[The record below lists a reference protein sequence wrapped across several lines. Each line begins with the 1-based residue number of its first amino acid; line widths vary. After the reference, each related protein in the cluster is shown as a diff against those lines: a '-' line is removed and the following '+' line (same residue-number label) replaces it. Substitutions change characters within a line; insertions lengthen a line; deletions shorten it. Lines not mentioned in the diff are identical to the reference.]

1 MLKKISISNVAT
13 YPATPQE
20 LNDLGKINF
29 VYGSNGSGKTTISRI
44 IAHPEQYASCS
55 TTWEGNLQLQAFV
68 YNRDFVEE
76 NFKQT
81 DSIRGIFTLGSDNNS
96 IRESIEEKQRKIN
109 ECEDAIKNALKN
121 LEGVDGISGKRKELM
136 KTEGDIADHCWNK
149 IKKPYDGVFQNA
161 FEGMKKSKSK
171 FAEVVLEKFTPKA
184 LPHRGKDELIK
195 EAETVF
201 KDNAS
206 IHDMYKV
213 PDVDLLTRNLRSDIY
228 TQIIVGG
235 KDIDIAELIS
245 KLGNSDWVRQGQKI
259 LPQSN
264 GRCPFCQQE
273 LPANFSDKLTRYFD
287 ETFIANI
294 EKLEKEG
301 EECKRLL
308 SELAAYVEEVQES
321 PDDGFLDLDAFRL
334 AKQSLDAKM
343 SLIRKS
349 VDEKVKEPSRS
360 IAMPT
365 VEEEIKTICSIVSA
379 ANDKVAKHNS
389 LVSNLEESKRKLI
402 DDIWIFLIEENR
414 APLSNL
420 LSERENLRKT
430 VDGLEKSI
438 ALQKELKDG
447 FAKEIVAMQKQL
459 TSVLPTIE
467 VINKLLDSFGFTS
480 FRLAPAEE
488 TSYKLQR
495 LDGADV
501 GDTLSEGE
509 KSFVSFLYYYYLLKG
524 GTDRDTIINNRI
536 AVIDDPV
543 SSLDSNI
550 LFVVS
555 ALIHECIADILKDK
569 GCLKQLIVLTHNVYF
584 FKEITFVPKN
594 KDKLG
599 CGRKY
604 WVVRKDA
611 NVSDVKPMDS
621 NPIKT
626 SYELLWQEIQSG
638 NSKIGIQ
645 NAMRRIVEYYFRF
658 LGGILQDEIEEK
670 FHGVDRIICKS
681 LFAWMNDGSHSI
693 DDDLHYQ
700 VVDAEIDAYKTVF
713 KRIFYESHHGAHYDM
728 MMQHV
733 GRGQARDT

>member
-13 YPATPQE
+13 YPDTPQE

-44 IAHPEQYASCS
+44 IAHPERYASCS
-55 TTWEGNLQLQAFV
+55 TTWDGNTRLNAFV

-96 IRESIEEKQRKIN
+96 IRDSIEEKQRKISD
-109 ECEDAIKNALKN
+109 CDDAIKGALKN

-136 KTEGDIADHCWNK
+136 KSECDIADHCWNE
-149 IKKPYDGVFQNA
+149 IKKPYDDVFQNA
-161 FEGMKKSKSK
+161 FEGMKKSKGR
-171 FAEVVLEKFTPKA
+171 FAEAVLGKFTPKV
-184 LPHRGKDELIK
+184 LSPRGKDELIK

-201 KDNAS
+201 KDNVS
-206 IHDMYKV
+206 VHDMYKV
-213 PDVDLLTRNLRSDIY
+213 PDVDSLTRNLQSGIY

-259 LPQSN
+259 LQQSN

-273 LPANFSDKLTRYFD
+273 LPANFAEKLTQYFD

-308 SELAAYVEEVQES
+308 SELAAYAEEVLES

-334 AKQSLDAKM
+334 AKQGLDAKM
-343 SLIRKS
+343 ALIRKS

-360 IAMPT
+360 IVMPT
-365 VEEEIKTICSIVSA
+365 VEEELKTICSIIGA
-379 ANDKVAKHNS
+379 ANDKIAKHNS
-389 LVSNLEESKRKLI
+389 LVSDLEMSKRKLI
-402 DDIWIFLIEENR
+402 KDIWVFLIEENR
-414 APLSNL
+414 AKLSSL
-420 LSERENLRKT
+420 LSERERLKKT
-430 VDGLEKSI
+430 VSGLEESI
-438 ALQKELKDG
+438 AQQKELKNG
-447 FAKEIVAMQKQL
+447 YAREIVALQKQL

-467 VINKLLDSFGFTS
+467 AINTLLDSFGFTS

-495 LDGADV
+495 LDGTDV

-524 GTDRDTIINNRI
+524 GTDRETIIEKRI

-569 GCLKQLIVLTHNVYF
+569 GRLKQLIVLTHNVYF

-594 KDKLG
+594 GDRLG
-599 CGRKY
+599 RGRKY

-611 NVSDVKPMDS
+611 NVSYVKPMDH
-621 NPIKT
+621 NPIRT
-626 SYELLWQEIQSG
+626 SYELLWQEIEHG
-638 NSKIGIQ
+638 NSKIVIQ
-645 NAMRRIVEYYFRF
+645 NAMRRIIEYYFKF
-658 LGGILQDEIEEK
+658 LGGISQDEIEEK
-670 FHGVDRIICKS
+670 FHGIDRIICKS

-700 VVDAEIDAYKTVF
+700 VVDAEIDAYKMVF
-713 KRIFYESHHGAHYDM
+713 RRIFDESHHGAHYDM
-728 MMQHV
+728 MMERVRH
-733 GRGQARDT
+733 GQGGNT